1 MYVPPAHSELYRTIV
16 DSDPDA
22 WDFMDLPQTW
32 VLWEESLSIE
42 DIGRDGHGA
51 MDEIAQPDFASLPDP
66 DHDKESLIR
75 IFYKGTPFKQLPIQR
90 LDGGRIVMVK
100 PDRDHDDGTRYLTEF
115 EAQLSQIMSPDDF
128 LRKQGGTIEVE
139 IRS

>member
-1 MYVPPAHSELYRTIV
+1 
-16 DSDPDA
+16 
-22 WDFMDLPQTW
+22 MDLPQTW